1 MYRGEAKLRTTLLGE
16 PVKSLRPLSE
26 TKWVIPHMLYRRM
39 VLTCLHRAIENG
51 ANALAE
57 GFLFAVA
64 ASLIIAETWRSSRS
78 SSRRR
83 DDVDDQLE
91 TLAASVQQLVQRVE
105 MVSSRLDESWDY
117 EQQKWVMVACNALNI
132 GYWFKRFRN
141 EELARVLTR
150 IVDVGLRGG
159 WAQFEDNPI
168 QLPRINYSPNR
179 KTASSESVEELL
191 PDTPSSS
198 SSSQSS
204 EHPATSEA

>member
-1 MYRGEAKLRTTLLGE
+1 
-16 PVKSLRPLSE
+16 
-26 TKWVIPHMLYRRM
+26 MLYRRM

-117 EQQKWVMVACNALNI
+117 EQQK
-132 GYWFKRFRN
+132 
-141 EELARVLTR
+141 
-150 IVDVGLRGG
+150 
-159 WAQFEDNPI
+159 
-168 QLPRINYSPNR
+168 
-179 KTASSESVEELL
+179 
-191 PDTPSSS
+191 
-198 SSSQSS
+198 
-204 EHPATSEA
+204 